1 MREVAATDGEWQ
13 RANMELFPIDKE
25 GRLFISPD
33 IDNWQPILDLD
44 IRVIIDLDDDLDIG
58 VPEVPNQMLYI
69 YYPIEDM
76 PELPDLEKLLTIAH
90 MGAQLVNRGY
100 KLLAHCGMGHNR
112 SALVAGLIL
121 RYLGMSGD
129 EVVSLLRERRQGALY
144 NKAFADYVC
153 CAEIRPMQLE
163 LGAGI

>member
-1 MREVAATDGEWQ
+1 
-13 RANMELFPIDKE
+13 MELFQIDPD

-33 IDNWQPILDLD
+33 IDDWNPIMASG
-44 IRVIIDLDDDLDIG
+44 INVVIDLDDDLDIG

-76 PELPDLEKLLTIAH
+76 PELPDLEKLQAVARL
-90 MGAQLVNRGY
+90 GAGLVKDGY
-100 KLLAHCGMGHNR
+100 RLLAHCGMGHNR

-129 EVVSLLRERRQGALY
+129 EVVALIRDKRHGALY
-144 NKAFADYVC
+144 NTTFAQYVS
-153 CAEIRPMQLE
+153 CADIQPLDHDS
-163 LGAGI
+163 GAGI

>member
-1 MREVAATDGEWQ
+1 
-13 RANMELFPIDKE
+13 MELFPIDDQ
-25 GRLFISPD
+25 GRLFISPS
-33 IDNWQPILDLD
+33 IDDWRPIEDLG
-44 IRVIIDLDDDLDIG
+44 IQVVIDLDDDLDIG
-58 VPEVPNQMLYI
+58 VPAVPNQMLYI
-69 YYPIEDM
+69 YYPIEDA
-76 PELPDLEKLLTIAH
+76 PELPDLDKLLTIARL
-90 MGAQLVNRGY
+90 GARLVDCGY

-144 NKAFADYVC
+144 NKAFAEYLSCV
-153 CAEIRPMQLE
+153 EVRPLQLD

>member
-1 MREVAATDGEWQ
+1 
-13 RANMELFPIDKE
+13 MELYPIDDQ
-25 GRLFISPD
+25 GRIFISPD

-44 IRVIIDLDDDLDIG
+44 IRVIIDLDDNLDIG

-69 YYPIEDM
+69 YYPIDDM
-76 PELPDLEKLLTIAH
+76 PELPDLDKLLNIAR
-90 MGAQLVNRGY
+90 MGAQLVHQGY

-112 SALVAGLIL
+112 SALMAGLIL

-129 EVVSLLRERRQGALY
+129 EVVRLLREKRQGALY
-144 NKAFADYVC
+144 NKAFAEYVC
-153 CAEIRPMQLE
+153 CAEVHPLQFE

>member
-1 MREVAATDGEWQ
+1 
-13 RANMELFPIDKE
+13 
-25 GRLFISPD
+25 
-33 IDNWQPILDLD
+33 
-44 IRVIIDLDDDLDIG
+44 
-58 VPEVPNQMLYI
+58 MLYI
-69 YYPIEDM
+69 YFPIEDM
-76 PELPDLEKLLTIAH
+76 LELPDEEKLHTIARL
-90 MGAQLVNRGY
+90 GARLVERDY

-144 NKAFADYVC
+144 NKAFAEYVSC
-153 CAEIRPMQLE
+153 VEVRPLQLE

>member
-1 MREVAATDGEWQ
+1 
-13 RANMELFPIDKE
+13 MELYPIDDQ
-25 GRLFISPD
+25 GRLFISPA
-33 IDNWQPILDLD
+33 IDDWQPIQDLG
-44 IRVIIDLDDDLDIG
+44 IRVIIDLDDNLDIG
-58 VPEVPNQMLYI
+58 VPAVPNQMLYI

-76 PELPDLEKLLTIAH
+76 PELPDLEKLLTIAR
-90 MGAQLVNRGY
+90 MGAQLVSSGY

-129 EVVSLLRERRQGALY
+129 EVVSLLREKRRGALY
-144 NKAFADYVC
+144 NKAFAEYVSC
-153 CAEIRPMQLE
+153 VEVRPLQPE

>member
-1 MREVAATDGEWQ
+1 
-13 RANMELFPIDKE
+13 MELFQIDPE

-33 IDNWQPILDLD
+33 IDDWQPIESSG
-44 IRVIIDLDDDLDIG
+44 INVVIDLDSNLDIG

-76 PELPDLEKLLTIAH
+76 PELPDLEKLHSVAR
-90 MGAQLVNRGY
+90 MGAGLVKQGY
-100 KLLAHCGMGHNR
+100 RLLAHCGMGHNR

-121 RYLGMSGD
+121 RYLGMEGD
-129 EVVSLLRERRQGALY
+129 EVVTLIRDKRQGALY
-144 NKAFADYVC
+144 NRTFADYVS
-153 CAEIRPMQLE
+153 CAEVHPLGYE